1 MSRHLIYKQKVV
13 LHVSH
18 EQDALGLQ
26 KKVRDLFKYELSD
39 HLQQM
44 LDDLFPEE
52 AVTRIDSLQLDLGKI
67 STQNFENEFKA
78 AFLESLKE
86 NLQASKD
93 DALTRPDESIKSSA
107 RRNLDTFLHFLEHGS
122 LPWYSTKLNIKE
134 WEQQLLEA
142 FSDQEY
148 KAVLNLLGYKSAV
161 NATVIERLVR
171 QFSKSLPQALLFA
184 FRADLRPNWPE
195 LFADFKAV
203 LNYFYKSA
211 EQAVIHVWQA
221 AFQQLLQVPHQS
233 EGFEFEVL
241 KDCLRRADKSNLGEI
256 PETDI
261 ELIRSGL
268 KTAEVLTAFN
278 KVIDDPQLINSLD
291 AEGKQV
297 VRARDQKSSNFDSA
311 EPLYINNSGIVL
323 LHPFLQSYFRALNIY
338 GDNGFIDQE
347 HRERAVL
354 LLHYLSTGETEA
366 AEFDLILEKI
376 LCGHGLEDTL
386 PVVIDLTDEEK
397 NESDKLLEAVISYWE
412 PLKNTSIAGLQH
424 TFLQREGRLELK
436 DNGWLLTVEQKTVDI
451 LLGKLPWG
459 FGTIRLP
466 WMQEIL
472 SVDWC

>member
-18 EQDALGLQ
+18 EQDTLGLQ
-26 KKVRDLFKYELSD
+26 KKVSDLFKYELSD

-44 LDDLFPEE
+44 LDELFPDET
-52 AVTRIDSLQLDLGKI
+52 VTRIDSLQLDLGKI
-67 STQNFENEFKA
+67 TTQNFENEFKA
-78 AFLESLKE
+78 AFLGSLKE

-93 DALTRPDESIKSSA
+93 DALTRPDESVKSSV
-107 RRNLDTFLHFLEHGS
+107 RYNLDTFLYFLEHGS
-122 LPWYSTKLNIKE
+122 LPWYSTKLNISN
-134 WEQQLLEA
+134 WEQQLLKE

-148 KAVLNLLGYKSAV
+148 KAVLNWLRDKSAV

-171 QFSKSLPQALLFA
+171 QFSKSLPEALLFA
-184 FRADLRPNWPE
+184 LRADLRPKWPE
-195 LFADFKAV
+195 LFNDFQII
-203 LNYFYKSA
+203 LNYFYKKP
-211 EQAVIHVWQA
+211 EQAVIHFWQVT
-221 AFQQLLQVPHQS
+221 FQQLLQVPHQS

-241 KDCLRRADKSNLGEI
+241 KDCVRYADKSNLGEI
-256 PETDI
+256 RAADI

-278 KVIDDPQLINSLD
+278 QAINDPQLINRD
-291 AEGKQV
+291 AEANRTVKT
-297 VRARDQKSSNFDSA
+297 RDRKSGNLGSA
-311 EPLYINNSGIVL
+311 EPLYVNNSGIVL
-323 LHPFLQSYFRALNIY
+323 LHPFLQSYFTGLKLY
-338 GDNGFIDQE
+338 GDNGFIDQPR
-347 HRERAVL
+347 RERAVL
-354 LLHYLSTGETEA
+354 LLHYLATSETEA

-376 LCGHGLEDTL
+376 LCGLGLEDTL
-386 PVVIDLTDEEK
+386 PVALDLTEEEK
-397 NESDKLLEAVISYWE
+397 IESDKLLEAVISYWE
-412 PLKNTSIAGLQH
+412 PLKNTSIAGLQN